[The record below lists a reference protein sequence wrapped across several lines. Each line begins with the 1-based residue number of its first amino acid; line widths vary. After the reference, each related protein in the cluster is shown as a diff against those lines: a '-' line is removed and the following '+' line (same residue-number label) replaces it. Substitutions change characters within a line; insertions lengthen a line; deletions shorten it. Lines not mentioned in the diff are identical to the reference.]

1 MLDAWIYAIISV
13 VVISLV
19 SLVGVVTLLIKER
32 YINRMLFILISFSAG
47 ALFGDA
53 FIHLLPEI
61 AEKAGFTLMVSS
73 YILLGI
79 VTFFV
84 IEKIIH
90 WHHCNREKA
99 EAEHRRAFTA
109 NIIIA
114 DAVHNL
120 VDGLVVAGSYLIS
133 IPIGIA
139 TTIAVILH
147 EVPQELGDFAVLLH
161 GGFSA
166 KKALAFNFLSAVTAV
181 AGAVIALLLASGI
194 ENFTL
199 FLVPFTAGGFVY
211 IAGSDLVP
219 ELKKE
224 TALKKSFLQ
233 IASLA
238 FGILVML
245 ALALV

>member
-1 MLDAWIYAIISV
+1 M
-13 VVISLV
+13 
-19 SLVGVVTLLIKER
+19 
-32 YINRMLFILISFSAG
+32 
-47 ALFGDA
+47 
-53 FIHLLPEI
+53 
-61 AEKAGFTLMVSS
+61 
-73 YILLGI
+73 
-79 VTFFV
+79 
-84 IEKIIH
+84 
-90 WHHCNREKA
+90 
-99 EAEHRRAFTA
+99 
-109 NIIIA
+109 
-114 DAVHNL
+114 
-120 VDGLVVAGSYLIS
+120 
-133 IPIGIA
+133 
-139 TTIAVILH
+139 
-147 EVPQELGDFAVLLH
+147 H